1 MADLT
6 DPPHASRAVSALV
19 SVGDELLL
27 GDTVD
32 TNAAWLGREL
42 ATLGIPVAVGF
53 TVADDGEA
61 IRRALAEALAQ
72 APLVVVTGGLGPTLD
87 DLTLA
92 SVAEHLGRTLVEDPA
107 LLSALEERFRA
118 RGLSPL
124 PPSNRAQAR
133 VPEGAR
139 ALPNPLGTAPGI
151 LFDLAGGGGEEGMVV
166 LLPGVPREMKAIF
179 SESVAPAVR
188 TRFAG
193 RLAPT
198 VHRTLRTTGIAES
211 VLADRLA
218 PLLEEIP
225 EGVSV
230 AFLPDVVGVDLRLT
244 ARGFRDP
251 AEADE
256 VLARLERRL
265 EPVVGSYRYESAS
278 GDLAEALGTRLVDS
292 GFTVA
297 IAESCTGGII
307 AKRLTDS
314 PGASRFFRG
323 GAAVYSNDAK
333 EILAGVDPA
342 LIERNGAVSR
352 EVAVALA
359 EGVRDR
365 LQTDAGIGVTGIAG
379 PGGGSEEKPVG
390 TVWLAACLG
399 GRTAVRKDVFSG
411 DRDMVRNRAAQAAM
425 DLLFRLVDEATA

>member
-6 DPPHASRAVSALV
+6 DSPAASQAVSALV

-27 GDTVD
+27 GATVD

-42 ATLGIPVAVGF
+42 ATLGLPVAVGF
-53 TVADDGEA
+53 TVPDDGNA
-61 IRRALAEALAQ
+61 IRRALTEARSRAQ
-72 APLVVVTGGLGPTLD
+72 LVVVTGGLGPTRD

-92 SVAEHLGRTLVEDPA
+92 SAAELLGRTLVEDPT
-107 LLSALEERFRA
+107 LLAALEERFRA
-118 RGLSPL
+118 RGLAPL
-124 PPSNRAQAR
+124 PPSNRAQAL

-151 LFDLAGGGGEEGMVV
+151 LFDLGDEDGDRGLVV

-179 SESVAPAVR
+179 SQSVAPEVR
-188 TRFAG
+188 SRFAR
-193 RLAPT
+193 RLAPL
-198 VHRTLRTTGIAES
+198 VHRTIRTTGIAES

-218 PLLEEIP
+218 PLLEEVP

-244 ARGFRDP
+244 ARGFGDA
-251 AEADE
+251 AEAE
-256 VLARLERRL
+256 ETLAGLARRF
-265 EPVVGSYRYESAS
+265 EPVVGPHRYESS
-278 GDLAEALGTRLVDS
+278 VGDLAEALGTRLVEA
-292 GFTVA
+292 GLTVA
-297 IAESCTGGII
+297 VAESCTGGII

-314 PGASRFFRG
+314 PGASRYFRG
-323 GAAVYSNDAK
+323 GAAVYSNEAK
-333 EILAGVDPA
+333 GILAGVDPV

-365 LQTDAGIGVTGIAG
+365 LHADAGIGVTGVAG

-399 GRTAVRKDVFSG
+399 GRTEVRKHVFTG
-411 DRDMVRNRAAQAAM
+411 DRDMVRKRAAQAAM
-425 DLLFRLVDEATA
+425 DLLFRLVDDGTA